1 MIPNELICDPNLTA
15 TEFRILAALMS
26 YDWADTNGVRKGVV
40 WPAMSTL
47 GEQLGLSRR
56 AVLNILQ
63 RLEDKGYIAKV
74 YGGGGRTRPNVYA
87 VVVGQKT
94 VNLRSQFPVIHPKTV
109 NLRSQF
115 SQETVNFEAQ
125 NCERTFT
132 RNILKNKTNG
142 EGKENE
148 WGAHSASPNEHAANA
163 AQTQTPTTT
172 FENLSQTAV
181 PATATATPESVV
193 SGLVAALGYE
203 AVARLLGEAAI
214 EPTAAGVVVHIP
226 QALAEG
232 WDNPTRTEVLTAIAG
247 CGAVAVVG
255 DGPGM
260 VHPRTREADIPT
272 PRAG

>member
-1 MIPNELICDPNLTA
+1 MRNFTAVPNALIADPNLTA
-15 TEFRILAALMS
+15 SEFRVLVALMA
-26 YDWADTNGVRKGVV
+26 YDWADANGTRKGVV
-40 WPAMSTL
+40 WPAMATL
-47 GEQLGLSRR
+47 GERLGLSRR
-56 AVLNILQ
+56 AVLNTLR
-63 RLEDKGYIAKV
+63 RLESKGYVSKLS
-74 YGGGGRTRPNVYA
+74 GGGGRMRTNVYA
-87 VVVGQKT
+87 LTGG
-94 VNLRSQFPVIHPKTV
+94 KTV

-142 EGKENE
+142 EGKEE
-148 WGAHSASPNEHAANA
+148 VHAHCEKVEGAHSASPNEHAANA

-232 WDNPTRTEVLTAIAG
+232 WDNPTRTEVLTAIAR